1 MISWMMM
8 ISDLAGDFLNYEEML
23 IESDNENLI
32 IKEKPLLSSDG
43 RIKGNKI
50 AIRHTI
56 KTQTE
61 KSCVLA
67 EELGHY
73 YTTSGNILDQTD
85 VSNRK
90 QEYRARLYGFN
101 LKIGL
106 MGLVRAFEHGCRSAS
121 DIAEYLDVTEEY
133 LKEAV
138 DCYRS
143 KYGVYATVDNYAVY
157 FTPALG
163 VLKID

>member
-1 MISWMMM
+1 MT
-8 ISDLAGDFLNYEEML
+8 YEELKTKHKDLNIVEM
-23 IESDNENLI
+23 D
-32 IKEKPLLSSDG
+32 LSEVKGLKGLYFDG
-43 RIKGNKI
+43 NI
-50 AIRHTI
+50 ALER
-56 KTQTE
+56 KMSQTE

-106 MGLVRAFEHGCRSAS
+106 MGLVRAFEHGCRSVS

>member
-1 MISWMMM
+1 MT
-8 ISDLAGDFLNYEEML
+8 YEELKTKHKDLNIVEM
-23 IESDNENLI
+23 D
-32 IKEKPLLSSDG
+32 LSEVKGLKGLYFDG
-43 RIKGNKI
+43 NI
-50 AIRHTI
+50 ALER
-56 KTQTE
+56 KMSQTE

-106 MGLVRAFEHGCRSAS
+106 MGLIRAFEHGCRSAS

-143 KYGVYATVDNYAVY
+143 KYGVYATVDNYVVY
-157 FTPALG
+157 FTPTLG

>member
-1 MISWMMM
+1 MGE
-8 ISDLAGDFLNYEEML
+8 LKE
-23 IESDNENLI
+23 
-32 IKEKPLLSSDG
+32 IKQPFG
-43 RIKGNKI
+43 
-50 AIRHTI
+50 
-56 KTQTE
+56 TQL
-61 KSCVLA
+61 KLKQKNHGVLA

-85 VSNRK
+85 ISNRK

-106 MGLVRAFEHGCRSAS
+106 MGLVRAFEHGCRSVS

-138 DCYRS
+138 DCYKS

>member
-1 MISWMMM
+1 
-8 ISDLAGDFLNYEEML
+8 LTYEELKTKHKDLNIVEM
-23 IESDNENLI
+23 D
-32 IKEKPLLSSDG
+32 LSEVKGLKGLYFDG
-43 RIKGNKI
+43 NI
-50 AIRHTI
+50 ALER
-56 KTQTE
+56 KMSQTE

-106 MGLVRAFEHGCRSAS
+106 MGLIRAFEHGCRSAS

-143 KYGVYATVDNYAVY
+143 KYGVCAIVDNYAIY
-157 FTPALG
+157 FIPALG
-163 VLKID
+163 VMKID

>member
-1 MISWMMM
+1 MT
-8 ISDLAGDFLNYEEML
+8 YEELKTKHKDLNIVEM
-23 IESDNENLI
+23 D
-32 IKEKPLLSSDG
+32 LSEVKGLKGLYFDG
-43 RIKGNKI
+43 NI
-50 AIRHTI
+50 ALER
-56 KTQTE
+56 KMSQTE

-106 MGLVRAFEHGCRSAS
+106 MGLVRAFEHGCRSVS

-143 KYGVYATVDNYAVY
+143 KYGVYATVDNYVVY
-157 FTPALG
+157 FTPTLG

>member
-1 MISWMMM
+1 MT
-8 ISDLAGDFLNYEEML
+8 YEELKTKHKDLNIVEM
-23 IESDNENLI
+23 D
-32 IKEKPLLSSDG
+32 LSEVKGLKGLYFDG
-43 RIKGNKI
+43 NI
-50 AIRHTI
+50 ALER
-56 KTQTE
+56 KMSQTE

-163 VLKID
+163 VLKIK

>member
-1 MISWMMM
+1 MT
-8 ISDLAGDFLNYEEML
+8 YEELKTKHKDLNIVEM
-23 IESDNENLI
+23 D
-32 IKEKPLLSSDG
+32 LSEVKGLKGLYFDG
-43 RIKGNKI
+43 NI
-50 AIRHTI
+50 ALER
-56 KTQTE
+56 KMSQTE

-106 MGLVRAFEHGCRSAS
+106 MGLIRAFEHGCRSAS

-143 KYGVYATVDNYAVY
+143 KYGVYATVDNYVVY

>member
-1 MISWMMM
+1 MT
-8 ISDLAGDFLNYEEML
+8 YEELKTKHKDLNIVEM
-23 IESDNENLI
+23 D
-32 IKEKPLLSSDG
+32 LSEVKGLKGLYFDG
-43 RIKGNKI
+43 NI
-50 AIRHTI
+50 ALER
-56 KTQTE
+56 KMSQTE

-106 MGLVRAFEHGCRSAS
+106 MGLIRAFEHGCRSAS

-143 KYGVYATVDNYAVY
+143 KYGVCAIVDNYAIY
-157 FTPALG
+157 FIPALG
-163 VLKID
+163 VMKID

>member
-1 MISWMMM
+1 MT
-8 ISDLAGDFLNYEEML
+8 YEELKTKHKDLNIVEM
-23 IESDNENLI
+23 D
-32 IKEKPLLSSDG
+32 LSEVKGLKGLYFDG
-43 RIKGNKI
+43 NI
-50 AIRHTI
+50 ALER
-56 KTQTE
+56 KMSQTE

-106 MGLVRAFEHGCRSAS
+106 MGLIRAFEHGCRSAS

-133 LKEAV
+133 LKEAL
-138 DCYRS
+138 DCYHS
-143 KYGVYATVDNYAVY
+143 IHGVYATLDNYIIFFEPSFTVMKAVN
-157 FTPALG
+157 
-163 VLKID
+163 KIKKEGTHL

>member
-1 MISWMMM
+1 MT
-8 ISDLAGDFLNYEEML
+8 YEELKTKHKDLNIVEM
-23 IESDNENLI
+23 D
-32 IKEKPLLSSDG
+32 LSEVKGLKGLYFDG
-43 RIKGNKI
+43 NI
-50 AIRHTI
+50 ALER
-56 KTQTE
+56 KMSQTE

-121 DIAEYLDVTEEY
+121 DVAEYLDVTEAY

-163 VLKID
+163 VLKIK

>member
-1 MISWMMM
+1 MT
-8 ISDLAGDFLNYEEML
+8 YEEL
-23 IESDNENLI
+23 KTKHKDLNIIEMD
-32 IKEKPLLSSDG
+32 LSEVKGLKGLYFDG
-43 RIKGNKI
+43 NI
-50 AIRHTI
+50 ALER
-56 KTQTE
+56 KMSQTE

-163 VLKID
+163 VLKIK

>member
-1 MISWMMM
+1 MTSWTMKT
-8 ISDLAGDFLNYEEML
+8 SDRGDCDVTYEEML
-23 IESDNENLI
+23 IENEEVI
-32 IKEKPLLSSDG
+32 VKEKALRSSDG

-50 AIRHTI
+50 AIRKDIETD
-56 KTQTE
+56 TE
-61 KSCVLA
+61 KGCVLA
-67 EELGHY
+67 EELGHW
-73 YTTSGNILDQTD
+73 YTTSGNILNQEKIE
-85 VSNRK
+85 NRK
-90 QEYRARLYGFN
+90 QEYRARLHGFN

>member
-1 MISWMMM
+1 
-8 ISDLAGDFLNYEEML
+8 LTYEEL
-23 IESDNENLI
+23 KTKHKDLNIIEMD
-32 IKEKPLLSSDG
+32 LSEVKGLKGLYFDG
-43 RIKGNKI
+43 NI
-50 AIRHTI
+50 ALER
-56 KTQTE
+56 KMSQTE

-163 VLKID
+163 VLKIK

>member
-1 MISWMMM
+1 MT
-8 ISDLAGDFLNYEEML
+8 YEELKTKHKDLNIVEM
-23 IESDNENLI
+23 D
-32 IKEKPLLSSDG
+32 LSEVKGLKGLYFDG
-43 RIKGNKI
+43 NI
-50 AIRHTI
+50 ALER
-56 KTQTE
+56 KMSQTE

-138 DCYRS
+138 DCYQS

-163 VLKID
+163 VLKIK

>member
-1 MISWMMM
+1 MT
-8 ISDLAGDFLNYEEML
+8 YEEL
-23 IESDNENLI
+23 KTKHKDLNIIEMD
-32 IKEKPLLSSDG
+32 LSEVKGLKGLYFDG
-43 RIKGNKI
+43 NI
-50 AIRHTI
+50 ALER
-56 KTQTE
+56 KMSQTE

-121 DIAEYLDVTEEY
+121 DTAEYLDVTEEY

-143 KYGVYATVDNYAVY
+143 KYGVSATVDNYAVY

>member
-1 MISWMMM
+1 MT
-8 ISDLAGDFLNYEEML
+8 YEELKTKHKDLNIVEM
-23 IESDNENLI
+23 D
-32 IKEKPLLSSDG
+32 LSEVKGLKGLYFDG
-43 RIKGNKI
+43 NI
-50 AIRHTI
+50 ALER
-56 KTQTE
+56 KMSQTE

-106 MGLVRAFEHGCRSAS
+106 IGLVRAFEHGCRSAS

-138 DCYRS
+138 NCYRS
-143 KYGVYATVDNYAVY
+143 KYGVYATVDNYVVY
-157 FTPALG
+157 FTPTLG

>member
-1 MISWMMM
+1 MT
-8 ISDLAGDFLNYEEML
+8 YEELKTKHKDLNIVEM
-23 IESDNENLI
+23 D
-32 IKEKPLLSSDG
+32 LSEVKGLKGLYFDG
-43 RIKGNKI
+43 NI
-50 AIRHTI
+50 ALER
-56 KTQTE
+56 KMSQTE

-85 VSNRK
+85 ISNRK

-106 MGLVRAFEHGCRSAS
+106 MGLVRAFEHGCRSTS

>member
-1 MISWMMM
+1 
-8 ISDLAGDFLNYEEML
+8 LTYEELKTKHKDLNIVEM
-23 IESDNENLI
+23 D
-32 IKEKPLLSSDG
+32 LSEVKGLKGLYFDG
-43 RIKGNKI
+43 NI
-50 AIRHTI
+50 ALER
-56 KTQTE
+56 KMSQTE

-106 MGLVRAFEHGCRSAS
+106 MGLIRAFEHGCRSAS

-143 KYGVYATVDNYAVY
+143 KYGVYATVDNYVVY
-157 FTPALG
+157 FTPTLG

>member
-1 MISWMMM
+1 MT
-8 ISDLAGDFLNYEEML
+8 YEELKTKHKDLNIVEM
-23 IESDNENLI
+23 D
-32 IKEKPLLSSDG
+32 LSEVKGLKGLYFDG
-43 RIKGNKI
+43 NI
-50 AIRHTI
+50 ALER
-56 KTQTE
+56 KMSQTE

-73 YTTSGNILDQTD
+73 YTTSGNILDQTN

-106 MGLVRAFEHGCRSAS
+106 MGLVRAFEHGCRSVS

>member
-1 MISWMMM
+1 
-8 ISDLAGDFLNYEEML
+8 LTYEELKTKHKDLNIVEM
-23 IESDNENLI
+23 D
-32 IKEKPLLSSDG
+32 LSEVKGLKGLYFDG
-43 RIKGNKI
+43 NI
-50 AIRHTI
+50 ALER
-56 KTQTE
+56 KMSQTE

-73 YTTSGNILDQTD
+73 YTTSGNILDQTNA
-85 VSNRK
+85 SNRK
-90 QEYRARLYGFN
+90 QEYRARLYGYN

-143 KYGVYATVDNYAVY
+143 KYGVYATVDNYVVY

>member
-1 MISWMMM
+1 MT
-8 ISDLAGDFLNYEEML
+8 YEELKSKHQDLNIVEM
-23 IESDNENLI
+23 D
-32 IKEKPLLSSDG
+32 LSEVKGLKGLYFDG
-43 RIKGNKI
+43 NI
-50 AIRHTI
+50 ALER
-56 KTQTE
+56 KMSQTE

-85 VSNRK
+85 ISNRK

-121 DIAEYLDVTEEY
+121 DVAEYLDVTEEY

-163 VLKID
+163 VLKIK

>member
-1 MISWMMM
+1 MIYLTFEELK
-8 ISDLAGDFLNYEEML
+8 DLHNVNVVEMDLKAVHGLKGFCIGDN
-23 IESDNENLI
+23 
-32 IKEKPLLSSDG
+32 
-43 RIKGNKI
+43 I
-50 AIRHTI
+50 AIEKSMSQI
-56 KTQTE
+56 E
-61 KSCVLA
+61 KSCILA

-121 DIAEYLDVTEEY
+121 DVAEYLDVTEEY

-143 KYGVYATVDNYAVY
+143 KYGVCVTVDNYVIY
-157 FTPALG
+157 FIPALG
-163 VLKID
+163 VMKIG

>member
-1 MISWMMM
+1 MT
-8 ISDLAGDFLNYEEML
+8 YEELKTKHKDLNIVEM
-23 IESDNENLI
+23 D
-32 IKEKPLLSSDG
+32 LSEVKGLKGLYFDG
-43 RIKGNKI
+43 NI
-50 AIRHTI
+50 ALER
-56 KTQTE
+56 KMSQTE

-106 MGLVRAFEHGCRSAS
+106 MGLVRAFENGCRSAS
-121 DIAEYLDVTEEY
+121 DVAEYLDVTEEY

>member
-1 MISWMMM
+1 MT
-8 ISDLAGDFLNYEEML
+8 YEELKTKHNDLNIVEM
-23 IESDNENLI
+23 D
-32 IKEKPLLSSDG
+32 LSEVKGLKGLYFDG
-43 RIKGNKI
+43 NI
-50 AIRHTI
+50 ALER
-56 KTQTE
+56 KMSQTE

-106 MGLVRAFEHGCRSAS
+106 MGLIRAFEHGCRSAS

-138 DCYRS
+138 DCYQS

-163 VLKID
+163 VMKID

>member
-1 MISWMMM
+1 M
-8 ISDLAGDFLNYEEML
+8 DLSEVKGLKGLYF
-23 IESDNENLI
+23 
-32 IKEKPLLSSDG
+32 DG
-43 RIKGNKI
+43 NI
-50 AIRHTI
+50 ALER
-56 KTQTE
+56 KMSQTE

-106 MGLVRAFEHGCRSAS
+106 MGLIRAFEHGCRSAS

-143 KYGVYATVDNYAVY
+143 KYGVYTTVDNYVVY
-157 FTPALG
+157 FTPTLG

>member
-1 MISWMMM
+1 MT
-8 ISDLAGDFLNYEEML
+8 YEELKTKHKDLNIVEM
-23 IESDNENLI
+23 D
-32 IKEKPLLSSDG
+32 LSEVKGLKGLYFDG
-43 RIKGNKI
+43 NI
-50 AIRHTI
+50 ALER
-56 KTQTE
+56 KMSQTE

-106 MGLVRAFEHGCRSAS
+106 MGLIRAFEHDCRSAS

-143 KYGVYATVDNYAVY
+143 KYGVCAIVDNYAIY
-157 FTPALG
+157 FIPALG
-163 VLKID
+163 VMKID

>member
-1 MISWMMM
+1 M
-8 ISDLAGDFLNYEEML
+8 DLSEVKGLKGLYF
-23 IESDNENLI
+23 
-32 IKEKPLLSSDG
+32 DG
-43 RIKGNKI
+43 NI
-50 AIRHTI
+50 ALER
-56 KTQTE
+56 KMSQTE

-73 YTTSGNILDQTD
+73 YTTSGNILDQTNA
-85 VSNRK
+85 SNRK
-90 QEYRARLYGFN
+90 QEYRARLYGYN

-143 KYGVYATVDNYAVY
+143 KYGVYATVDNYVVY

>member
-1 MISWMMM
+1 M
-8 ISDLAGDFLNYEEML
+8 DLSEVKGLKGLYF
-23 IESDNENLI
+23 
-32 IKEKPLLSSDG
+32 DG
-43 RIKGNKI
+43 NI
-50 AIRHTI
+50 ALER
-56 KTQTE
+56 KMSQTE

-90 QEYRARLYGFN
+90 QEYRARLYGYN

-106 MGLVRAFEHGCRSAS
+106 MGLIRAFEHGCRSAS

-143 KYGVYATVDNYAVY
+143 KYGVYATVDNYVVY
-157 FTPALG
+157 FTPTLG

>member
-1 MISWMMM
+1 MT
-8 ISDLAGDFLNYEEML
+8 YEEL
-23 IESDNENLI
+23 KTKHKDLNIIEMD
-32 IKEKPLLSSDG
+32 LSEVKGLKGLYFDG
-43 RIKGNKI
+43 NI
-50 AIRHTI
+50 ALER
-56 KTQTE
+56 KMSQTE

-121 DIAEYLDVTEEY
+121 DVAEYLDVTEEY
-133 LKEAV
+133 LQEAI
-138 DCYRS
+138 DCYQG
-143 KYGVYATVDNYAVY
+143 KYGVYATVDNYVVY

>member
-1 MISWMMM
+1 MT
-8 ISDLAGDFLNYEEML
+8 YEEL
-23 IESDNENLI
+23 KTKHKDLNIVEID
-32 IKEKPLLSSDG
+32 LSEVKGLKGLYFDG
-43 RIKGNKI
+43 NI
-50 AIRHTI
+50 ALER
-56 KTQTE
+56 KMSQTE

-138 DCYRS
+138 DCYQS

-163 VLKID
+163 VLKIK

>member
-1 MISWMMM
+1 MT
-8 ISDLAGDFLNYEEML
+8 YEELKTKHKDLNIVEM
-23 IESDNENLI
+23 D
-32 IKEKPLLSSDG
+32 LSEVKGLKGLYFDG
-43 RIKGNKI
+43 NI
-50 AIRHTI
+50 ALER
-56 KTQTE
+56 KMSQTE

-73 YTTSGNILDQTD
+73 YTTSGNILDQTNA
-85 VSNRK
+85 SNRK
-90 QEYRARLYGFN
+90 QEYRARLYGYN

-143 KYGVYATVDNYAVY
+143 KYGVYATVDNYVVY

>member
-1 MISWMMM
+1 MT
-8 ISDLAGDFLNYEEML
+8 YEELKTKHKDLNIVEM
-23 IESDNENLI
+23 D
-32 IKEKPLLSSDG
+32 LSEVKGLKGLYFDG
-43 RIKGNKI
+43 NI
-50 AIRHTI
+50 ALER
-56 KTQTE
+56 KMSQTE

-106 MGLVRAFEHGCRSAS
+106 MGLIRAFEHGCRSAS

-143 KYGVYATVDNYAVY
+143 KYGVYATVDNYAIY
-157 FTPALG
+157 FIPALG
-163 VLKID
+163 VMKID

>member
-1 MISWMMM
+1 MENWNLLFEKKKKKHENLREIWFSGYFSL
-8 ISDLAGDFLNYEEML
+8 ILNSLQYDLKNKEEWKLSFLNYEKML
-23 IESDNENLI
+23 KKSDNKDLI

-106 MGLVRAFEHGCRSAS
+106 MGLIRAFEHGCRSAS
-121 DIAEYLDVTEEY
+121 DIAE
-133 LKEAV
+133 
-138 DCYRS
+138 
-143 KYGVYATVDNYAVY
+143 
-157 FTPALG
+157 
-163 VLKID
+163 

>member
-1 MISWMMM
+1 MT
-8 ISDLAGDFLNYEEML
+8 YEELKTKHKDLNIVEM
-23 IESDNENLI
+23 D
-32 IKEKPLLSSDG
+32 LSEVKGLKGLYFDG
-43 RIKGNKI
+43 NI
-50 AIRHTI
+50 ALER
-56 KTQTE
+56 KMSQTE

-106 MGLVRAFEHGCRSAS
+106 MGLIRAFEHGCRSAS
-121 DIAEYLDVTEEY
+121 DIGEYLDVTEEY

-143 KYGVYATVDNYAVY
+143 KYGVYATVDNYVVY

>member
-1 MISWMMM
+1 MT
-8 ISDLAGDFLNYEEML
+8 YEELKTKHKDLNIVEM
-23 IESDNENLI
+23 D
-32 IKEKPLLSSDG
+32 LSEVKGLKGLYFDG
-43 RIKGNKI
+43 NI
-50 AIRHTI
+50 ALER
-56 KTQTE
+56 KMSQTE

-143 KYGVYATVDNYAVY
+143 KYGVYATVDNYVVY